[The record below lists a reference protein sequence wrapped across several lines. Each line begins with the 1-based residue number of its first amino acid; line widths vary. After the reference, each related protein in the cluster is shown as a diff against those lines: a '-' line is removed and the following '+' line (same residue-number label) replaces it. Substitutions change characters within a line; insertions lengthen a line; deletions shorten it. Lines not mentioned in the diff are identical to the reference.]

1 MITPGSQRVTVT
13 TARADNQFFLK
24 ANNYKEQCDGSGKS
38 VEYRTVS
45 PLPKGA

>member
-13 TARADNQFFLK
+13 TARADNQCFFLTT
-24 ANNYKEQCDGSGKS
+24 YKEQCDGSGKS

-45 PLPKGA
+45 PLPKMA